1 MTNTRATGAVF
12 AGFFF
17 ALATHAGPALA
28 ADPLAAGDAIRAA
41 VLEEISPAAEWQVG
55 GAFIAF
61 GRTEVRRIGDF
72 AHVRAVVTRADGGAI
87 DPEPVA
93 WIRDAARPPTI
104 SGVLRFRDGRWMLL
118 DAAIER
124 ADTSD
129 PDAPYRRWRL
139 PAGLLPPDCAHRQNW
154 GCGVPPR

>member
-1 MTNTRATGAVF
+1 MTNTCAIAATFAVSVV
-12 AGFFF
+12 AAIPHG
-17 ALATHAGPALA
+17 GPALA
-28 ADPLAAGDAIRAA
+28 TDPLAAGDAVRPV
-41 VLEEISPAAEWQVG
+41 VLEEITPVAEWQVG
-55 GAFIAF
+55 GAAVAF
-61 GRTEVRRIGDF
+61 GRTEIRRIGDF
-72 AHVRAVVTRADGGAI
+72 AHVRAVVTRADGGAV
-87 DPEPVA
+87 DPETVA
-93 WIRDAARPPTI
+93 WIRDAARPPTL

-154 GCGVPPR
+154 GCGGTSR

>member
-1 MTNTRATGAVF
+1 MTNTLAPTVAV
-12 AGFFF
+12 AVLVV
-17 ALATHAGPALA
+17 AVIPHTGPALA
-28 ADPLAAGDAIRAA
+28 TDPLAAGDAVRPA
-41 VLEEISPAAEWQVG
+41 VLDEITPVAEWQVG
-55 GAFIAF
+55 GAAIAF
-61 GRTEVRRIGDF
+61 GRTEIRRIGDF
-72 AHVRAVVTRADGGAI
+72 AHVRAVVTRADGSAI
-87 DPEPVA
+87 DPETVA
-93 WIRDAARPPTI
+93 WIRDASRPTTL

-154 GCGVPPR
+154 GCGETSR